1 MTVKSYSKSSAWQR
15 SKRATTTMGDA
26 VKAPAS
32 DRPQAKRVWARSLSC
47 NYAHFAIW
55 RGRWAWAPRV
65 LLLQGRTEIEAPG
78 TPGRNGCDLGGEHS
92 WFPTLAVSRPCFGW
106 RHPAQRLL
114 WRCRSVCHDAWRERI
129 EVRVRPCRALVS
141 NVMFR
146 SDVCI
151 DAGVRHRAA
160 TASTRRSGC

>member
-1 MTVKSYSKSSAWQR
+1 MRRALHGSGLNGPRRPWEMPSKHPR
-15 SKRATTTMGDA
+15 PIDHKPNGCGRDRCRAIT
-26 VKAPAS
+26 
-32 DRPQAKRVWARSLSC
+32 R
-47 NYAHFAIW
+47 IW
-55 RGRWAWAPRV
+55 RFGAVDGRGHRACCC
-65 LLLQGRTEIEAPG
+65 LQGRTEIEAPG